1 MKRFFYLQK
10 ALLREIDR
18 YALEVP
24 ERDLDPDWERVHI
37 SSCAKLGY
45 QMAEERGL
53 DPDLAACACAVHDYG
68 RIITGR
74 QEGHAEAGYLP
85 VMDFLRETRLF
96 SEEEILQLGSS
107 TRNHS
112 KKGEQGTEL
121 EEIVKDADI
130 LDFYQYGHLK
140 MREDQKSRLERL
152 LREDKCIGK
161 ADC

>member
-18 YALEVP
+18 YVLLVP
-24 ERDLDPDWERVHI
+24 QRDLDPDWERVHI

-68 RIITGR
+68 RIITGK
-74 QEGHAEAGYLP
+74 QENHAEAGYEP
-85 VMDFLRETRLF
+85 AMAFLKETRLF
-96 SEEEILQLGSS
+96 TEEEILQIGSS
-107 TRNHS
+107 LRNHS
-112 KKGEQGTEL
+112 KKGEIGTPL

-140 MREDQKSRLERL
+140 MREDQKKRLEGLIKNPKGDR
-152 LREDKCIGK
+152 
-161 ADC
+161 

>member
-1 MKRFFYLQK
+1 MKRFFHLQK

-18 YALEVP
+18 YSLEVP
-24 ERDLDPDWERVHI
+24 VRDLDPDWERVHI

-45 QMAEERGL
+45 QLAEKRGL

-85 VMDFLRETRLF
+85 VMDLLRETRLF
-96 SEEEILQLGSS
+96 SEDEIRQLGQS

-112 KKGEQGTEL
+112 KKGERGTEL
-121 EEIVKDADI
+121 DEIVKDADI

-140 MREDQKSRLERL
+140 MREDQQARLEGL
-152 LREDKCIGK
+152 LREK
-161 ADC
+161 